1 MSRDIYSQ
9 LLSQIGS
16 RSSCGVNQSQMSA
29 VYNKSVIS
37 AGDLIDMLINDEQ
50 ESMNMQINQT
60 NEELKQRIA
69 ELKG

>member
-1 MSRDIYSQ
+1 
-9 LLSQIGS
+9 
-16 RSSCGVNQSQMSA
+16 MSA